1 MDFAASTPPAKE
13 TPFRAFF
20 RLTKTGTYGFLIAL
34 PLLVMYEVSI
44 FLVNQGDLSQVRVG
58 ADVWVKQLMGALGGT
73 GMVALGIVVLFIGLG
88 IFFYERKKDIP
99 IRASYFGW
107 MLFESTVYAVFC
119 AMLVSSVVGALFY
132 NMSVV
137 ELMAIAQDGLASQD
151 IWTKLSL
158 SLGAGLYEELVFRVI
173 LVGGL
178 FVILRQVS
186 DNKIAAYVLAAIV
199 GAAIFSGVHYTGSL
213 GDAFTMSSFTFRFL
227 FGLAL
232 NVIFLLRGFGV
243 AAWTHAIYDVL
254 VVTDLLG

>member
-1 MDFAASTPPAKE
+1 MDFAASTTPPAE
-13 TPFRAFF
+13 TRLRAFF
-20 RLTKTGTYGFLIAL
+20 RLTKTGTYGFLSAL
-34 PLLVMYEVSI
+34 PLLILYEVSI
-44 FLVNQGDLSQVRVG
+44 FLVNQDSLSQIRVG
-58 ADVWVKQLMGALGGT
+58 ADVWVKRLVASLGGT

-88 IFFYERKKDIP
+88 IFFYERKKDIA
-99 IRASYFGW
+99 IRPSYFGW
-107 MLFESTVYAVFC
+107 MLFESTIYAIFC
-119 AMLVSSVVGALFY
+119 AMLVSGLVGALFY
-132 NMSVV
+132 NIGVV
-137 ELMAIAQDGLASQD
+137 EMIALAQDGLASQD

-186 DNKIAAYVLAAIV
+186 DNTIAAYVLAAIV

-213 GDAFTMSSFTFRFL
+213 GDTFTVPSFTFRFL

>member
-1 MDFAASTPPAKE
+1 M
-13 TPFRAFF
+13 RAYH
-20 RLTKTGTYGFLIAL
+20 RLTRTGTYGFLSAL
-34 PLLVMYEVSI
+34 PLLLLYEVSI
-44 FLVNQGDLSQVRVG
+44 FLVNQDSLMQVRVG
-58 ADVWVKQLMGALGGT
+58 ADVWVKRLIASLGGT

-88 IFFYERKKDIP
+88 IFFYERKHKIE
-99 IRASYFGW
+99 IRSSYFGW
-107 MLFESTVYAVFC
+107 MLAESTGYAIFC
-119 AMLVSSVVGALFY
+119 ALLVSGLVGALFY
-132 NMSVV
+132 NIGAV
-137 ELMAIAQDGLASQD
+137 ELMAVAQDGLASQSV
-151 IWTKLSL
+151 WTKLSL

-186 DNKIAAYVLAAIV
+186 DNKVGAYVLAALI

-213 GDAFTMSSFTFRFL
+213 GDAFTWPSFTFRFL